1 VWRWLEAGLWTLVLT
16 LFWCATATSL
26 TAVEVGLAVAG
37 GAMCGVSAVLA
48 REAYRGRWR
57 VRARWAGW
65 LRLLPG
71 ALLTDSVRVARAAV
85 GRGDGEL
92 RTVPLPGGAAAA
104 EQDGRRALAGLLISI
119 TPGGYLVDAPPDR
132 TGLVLHVL
140 GPPTG
145 LERAVRR

>member
-1 VWRWLEAGLWTLVLT
+1 MRRWLEVGVWTPVLT
-16 LFWCATATSL
+16 LFWCATATSV
-26 TAVEVGLAVAG
+26 TAVEVGLAVTG
-37 GAMCGVSAVLA
+37 GALCGVSAVLA

-57 VRARWAGW
+57 VRARWVGW
-65 LRLLPG
+65 LRWLPG
-71 ALLTDSVRVARAAV
+71 ALLTDSVRVARTAV
-85 GRGDGEL
+85 GRGHGEL
-92 RTVPLPGGAAAA
+92 RTVPLPGDAPTA
-104 EQDGRRALAGLLISI
+104 EQEGRRALAGLLISI